1 MPRSKPTRFWKHVRL
16 TLLNSSSSDRSR
28 AIAVS
33 DPTTTVSDD
42 EEYLTLN
49 LADSLTTFVTT
60 PSMTDCE
67 TDSSSST
74 PSRNSAPPSRSSSIK
89 DYSLGGCGLGKVD
102 KDNLRRRV
110 MIPDRLAVSIVEAV
124 RSRNIAAGLVAEAAA
139 REVGWEDEDPP
150 ESPLVLFINSRS
162 GGRLGSVLK
171 GRLENLIGA
180 DQVFDLSVTKPSDFV
195 QFGLACLERMA
206 DLGDD
211 CAKATRENMR
221 VMVAGGDGTVGWV
234 LGSLGQLYEESR
246 EPILPIGII
255 PLGTGND
262 LSRSFGWGGSFPLT
276 WRSAVKRSLYKAITG
291 PICRLDSWHI
301 VVSVPVGDLIK
312 LPHSLR
318 HLGESTFTPD
328 GYIEGLIPE
337 TMTCFDGAFYNYF
350 SIGMDAQVAY
360 DFHQLR
366 DEKPY
371 LAQGPLTN
379 KLIYTGYTCKQG
391 WFFTPCISDPS
402 LRGLKHILRLSVKR
416 INCLEWEQIPVPSS
430 VRAIVMLNLHNY
442 ASGRNPWGNLK
453 PEYLEKRGF
462 VEAQMDDGL
471 LEIFGFK
478 QGWHASLVMVEI
490 ISAKHIAQASAIRLE
505 IRGGEWRNA
514 YMQMDGEPW
523 KQSMNTEYSSF
534 VEIKRVPY
542 HSLIINGE

>member
-262 LSRSFGWGGSFPLT
+262 LSRSFGWVG
-276 WRSAVKRSLYKAITG
+276 VY
-291 PICRLDSWHI
+291 WHI

-379 KLIYTGYTCKQG
+379 KVQLLLLLHLFCLPLLFISSLIYTGYTCKQG

-416 INCLEWEQIPVPSS
+416 INCLEWEQIPVPS
-430 VRAIVMLNLHNY
+430 RLPKEEIKERMTKGLCWHCD
-442 ASGRNPWGNLK
+442 
-453 PEYLEKRGF
+453 EKWHRGHQCKQKRILMI
-462 VEAQMDDGL
+462 EPIENSEEEDDFDEG
-471 LEIFGFK
+471 EHK
-478 QGWHASLVMVEI
+478 I
-490 ISAKHIAQASAIRLE
+490 ISMKYKMTLWQ
-505 IRGGEWRNA
+505 
-514 YMQMDGEPW
+514 YQFMP
-523 KQSMNTEYSSF
+523 
-534 VEIKRVPY
+534 
-542 HSLIINGE
+542 